1 MNHVPRRAWST
12 LVLLSVAELMGM
24 SLWFTASALSPEL
37 AAQWE
42 LSEAQAGWLT
52 TVVQLGFVAGTA
64 VAAFLNL
71 ADIFPARRY
80 FCVSALLG
88 ACVNALML
96 LAPGYGSALVLRF
109 LTGFFL
115 AGVYPPAMKM
125 IATWFRDARGFAIGT
140 IVGALTVGKAVPYL
154 LTSVEGGGAAL
165 VLAGASV
172 ACAASGLLVLATY
185 RDGPY
190 GFERRPFSWQLAGVV
205 LRHRETRLAI
215 AGYLGHMWE
224 LYPMWAMIT
233 LFFGDYFAGGGGF
246 AAAVGSLSG
255 AGGGDLAGAAG
266 DLTGPAGGFTG
277 AAGGSVT
284 GTVGGGLTG
293 TVGGGLTSAGTGL
306 LSAAGLAGVAGF
318 GAIAIGGA
326 GAVMAGTWADRLGR
340 ERVTI
345 WSMAVSGACAA
356 VMGWLLA
363 APLWL
368 VLAVA
373 GVWGFAVVAD
383 SAQFSAVVTEVAP
396 RHAVGTALTL
406 QTSLG
411 FLLTAATIWMT
422 VELEI
427 RYGWRVAFGVLAL
440 GPWAGIVA
448 MRRLQRLRAAATRD

>member
-1 MNHVPRRAWST
+1 MIRAPRGAWST

-37 AAQWE
+37 AAQWG
-42 LSEAQAGWLT
+42 LSEGQAGGLT

-64 VAAFLNL
+64 AAAFLNL
-71 ADIFPARRY
+71 ADIFPAARY
-80 FCVSALLG
+80 FAISALLG
-88 ACVNALML
+88 AVVNAGVLV
-96 LAPGYGSALVLRF
+96 APGYESALVLRF

-154 LTSVEGGGAAL
+154 LTSVEGGGATL
-165 VLAGASV
+165 VLAGASL

-190 GFERRPFSWQLAGVV
+190 GFERRPFSWQLAGTV

-233 LFFGDYFAGGGGF
+233 LFFGDYFA
-246 AAAVGSLSG
+246 
-255 AGGGDLAGAAG
+255 
-266 DLTGPAGGFTG
+266 
-277 AAGGSVT
+277 
-284 GTVGGGLTG
+284 VGGG
-293 TVGGGLTSAGTGL
+293 SALPG
-306 LSAAGLAGVAGF
+306 ARLAGVAGF
-318 GAIAIGGA
+318 GAIAIGGV

-345 WSMAVSGACAA
+345 WAMAVSGACAA
-356 VMGWLLA
+356 AMGWLLA

-368 VLAVA
+368 VVAVA
-373 GVWGFAVVAD
+373 AVWGFSVVAD

-427 RYGWRVAFGVLAL
+427 RFGWRVAFGVLAL

-448 MRRLQRLRAAATRD
+448 MRRLQRLRAGARLP

>member
-1 MNHVPRRAWST
+1 MARISRRAWST
-12 LVLLSVAELMGM
+12 LALLAVAELMGM

-37 AAQWE
+37 AAQWG

-71 ADIFPARRY
+71 ADIFPAARY

-88 ACVNALML
+88 AGVNALVL
-96 LAPGYGSALVLRF
+96 VAPGYDSALVLRF

-165 VLAGASV
+165 VLAGASL
-172 ACAASGLLVLATY
+172 ACAASGLLVLGTY

-224 LYPMWAMIT
+224 LYPMWATIT
-233 LFFGDYFAGGGGF
+233 LFFGDYFAGGG
-246 AAAVGSLSG
+246 L
-255 AGGGDLAGAAG
+255 
-266 DLTGPAGGFTG
+266 
-277 AAGGSVT
+277 AGGS
-284 GTVGGGLTG
+284 G
-293 TVGGGLTSAGTGL
+293 
-306 LSAAGLAGVAGF
+306 LSAAALAGVAGF
-318 GAIAIGGA
+318 GAIAIGGV
-326 GAVMAGTWADRLGR
+326 GAVLAGTWADRLGR

-368 VLAVA
+368 LVVVA

-427 RYGWRVAFGVLAL
+427 RFGWRVAFGALAL
-440 GPWAGIVA
+440 GPWAGILA
-448 MRRLQRLRAAATRD
+448 MRRLQRLRTDESRQ

>member
-1 MNHVPRRAWST
+1 MTQVPRGAWST

-37 AAQWE
+37 AAQWG

-88 ACVNALML
+88 AGVNALVL
-96 LAPGYGSALVLRF
+96 VAPGYESALVLRF

-165 VLAGASV
+165 VLAGASL

-190 GFERRPFSWQLAGVV
+190 GFERRPFSWRLAGTVV
-205 LRHRETRLAI
+205 RHRETRLAI

-224 LYPMWAMIT
+224 LYPMWATIA
-233 LFFGDYFAGGGGF
+233 LFFGDYFA
-246 AAAVGSLSG
+246 
-255 AGGGDLAGAAG
+255 
-266 DLTGPAGGFTG
+266 
-277 AAGGSVT
+277 AAGGVAEAA
-284 GTVGGGLTG
+284 GGLTG
-293 TVGGGLTSAGTGL
+293 AGAGGLPGMSAVSATGL
-306 LSAAGLAGVAGF
+306 AGLAGLAGF

-326 GAVMAGTWADRLGR
+326 GAVLAGTWADRLGR

-368 VLAVA
+368 VAVVA

-427 RYGWRVAFGVLAL
+427 RFGWRVAFGVLAL

-448 MRRLQRLRAAATRD
+448 MRRLQRLRAGSTRR

>member
-1 MNHVPRRAWST
+1 MAPISRRAWNT
-12 LVLLSVAELMGM
+12 LALLAVAELMGM

-37 AAQWE
+37 AAQWG

-71 ADIFPARRY
+71 ADIFPAARY

-88 ACVNALML
+88 ACVNAAVLV
-96 LAPGYGSALVLRF
+96 APDYGSALVLRF

-165 VLAGASV
+165 VLAGASL

-190 GFERRPFSWQLAGVV
+190 GFERRPFSWRLAGTVV
-205 LRHRETRLAI
+205 RHRETRLAI

-233 LFFGDYFAGGGGF
+233 LFFGDYFAGS
-246 AAAVGSLSG
+246 AAAPD
-255 AGGGDLAGAAG
+255 AGG
-266 DLTGPAGGFTG
+266 
-277 AAGGSVT
+277 
-284 GTVGGGLTG
+284 
-293 TVGGGLTSAGTGL
+293 
-306 LSAAGLAGVAGF
+306 LSAAALAGVAGF

-326 GAVMAGTWADRLGR
+326 GAVLAGTWADRLGR

-363 APLWL
+363 APPWL
-368 VLAVA
+368 VVAVA
-373 GVWGFAVVAD
+373 GLWGFAVVAD

-427 RYGWRVAFGVLAL
+427 RYGWGVAFGVLAL

-448 MRRLQRLRAAATRD
+448 MRRLQRLRADATRR

>member
-1 MNHVPRRAWST
+1 MTQVPRGAWST

-37 AAQWE
+37 AAQWG
-42 LSEAQAGWLT
+42 LSEGQAGWLT

-64 VAAFLNL
+64 AAAFLNL
-71 ADIFPARRY
+71 ADIFPAARY

-88 ACVNALML
+88 AGVNAAVFA
-96 LAPGYGSALVLRF
+96 APGYGSALVLRF

-165 VLAGASV
+165 VLAGASL

-190 GFERRPFSWQLAGVV
+190 GFERRPFSWRLAGTV

-224 LYPMWAMIT
+224 LYPMWATIT
-233 LFFGDYFAGGGGF
+233 LFFGDYFARGGG
-246 AAAVGSLSG
+246 
-255 AGGGDLAGAAG
+255 
-266 DLTGPAGGFTG
+266 
-277 AAGGSVT
+277 
-284 GTVGGGLTG
+284 
-293 TVGGGLTSAGTGL
+293 SA
-306 LSAAGLAGVAGF
+306 LSAAGLAGAAGF
-318 GAIAIGGA
+318 GAIAIGGV
-326 GAVMAGTWADRLGR
+326 GAVMAGAWADRLGR

-368 VLAVA
+368 VAGVA
-373 GVWGFAVVAD
+373 GVWGFAIVAD

-422 VELEI
+422 VELEL
-427 RYGWRVAFGVLAL
+427 RHGWRVAFGALAL
-440 GPWAGIVA
+440 GPWMGIVA
-448 MRRLQRLRAAATRD
+448 MRRLQRLRADATRR

>member
-1 MNHVPRRAWST
+1 MARIPRRAPVPTPRAWST
-12 LVLLSVAELMGM
+12 LVLLAVAELMGM

-37 AAQWE
+37 AAQWG
-42 LSEAQAGWLT
+42 LSEAEAGWLT

-88 ACVNALML
+88 AGVNALVL
-96 LAPGYGSALVLRF
+96 VAPGYGSALALRF

-154 LTSVEGGGAAL
+154 LTSVEGGGTAL
-165 VLAGASV
+165 VLVGASLS
-172 ACAASGLLVLATY
+172 CAASGLLVLATY
-185 RDGPY
+185 RDGPH
-190 GFERRPFSWQLAGVV
+190 GFERRPFSWRLAGTVV
-205 LRHRETRLAI
+205 RHRETRLAI

-224 LYPMWAMIT
+224 LYPMWATIA
-233 LFFGDYFAGGGGF
+233 LFFGDYFAGGGLAGGVEGF
-246 AAAVGSLSG
+246 SG
-255 AGGGDLAGAAG
+255 AGDGSLIGAA
-266 DLTGPAGGFTG
+266 AGSLD
-277 AAGGSVT
+277 GS
-284 GTVGGGLTG
+284 
-293 TVGGGLTSAGTGL
+293 APDAFP
-306 LSAAGLAGVAGF
+306 AAGLAGVAGF
-318 GAIAIGGA
+318 GAIAIGGV
-326 GAVMAGTWADRLGR
+326 GAVLAGTWADRLGR

-368 VLAVA
+368 VAVVA

-427 RYGWRVAFGVLAL
+427 RFGWRVAFGVLAL

-448 MRRLQRLRAAATRD
+448 MRRLQRLRAGSARN

>member
-1 MNHVPRRAWST
+1 MARISRRAWST
-12 LVLLSVAELMGM
+12 LALLAVAELMGM

-37 AAQWE
+37 ATQWG

-71 ADIFPARRY
+71 ADIFPAARY

-88 ACVNALML
+88 AGVNAAVLV
-96 LAPGYGSALVLRF
+96 APDYGSALVLRF

-165 VLAGASV
+165 VLAGASL

-190 GFERRPFSWQLAGVV
+190 GFERRPFSWRLAGVV

-224 LYPMWAMIT
+224 LYPMWATIT
-233 LFFGDYFAGGGGF
+233 LFFGDYFAGGGLAGGGGGGLIGGGGD
-246 AAAVGSLSG
+246 ALPG
-255 AGGGDLAGAAG
+255 AGGVI
-266 DLTGPAGGFTG
+266 
-277 AAGGSVT
+277 ST
-284 GTVGGGLTG
+284 GTVGVVPAG
-293 TVGGGLTSAGTGL
+293 TVAGSAVAADAGG
-306 LSAAGLAGVAGF
+306 LSAAALAGVAGF

-326 GAVMAGTWADRLGR
+326 GAVLAGTWADRLGR

-368 VLAVA
+368 VVVVA

-427 RYGWRVAFGVLAL
+427 RFGWRVAFGVLAL
-440 GPWAGIVA
+440 GPWAGILA
-448 MRRLQRLRAAATRD
+448 MRRLQRLRRLRADAPPP